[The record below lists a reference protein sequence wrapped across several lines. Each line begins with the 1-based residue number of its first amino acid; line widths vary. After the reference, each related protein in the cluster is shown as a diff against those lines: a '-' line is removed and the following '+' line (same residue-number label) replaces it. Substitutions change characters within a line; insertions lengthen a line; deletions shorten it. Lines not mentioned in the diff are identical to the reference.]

1 MTRSP
6 ADRRLPRWRGKTS
19 LAALAATAA
28 LAGGVMALSPAAAAA
43 MTAQESC
50 EESPGV
56 EWSWIF
62 QECVDAGGTPSGG
75 GGGGGSSSGSG
86 GNDPWDGGWQVDQ
99 GSTASGSRGS
109 DLWEGWNLDRG
120 TRGGAD
126 DVVTIWDETP
136 REQWA
141 REEEEAQRQYRQ
153 AVREA
158 EKALQQAREERNL
171 REMKWL
177 LEKNLQQAN
186 REKERAD
193 DFRPRGK
200 ARKGKARG
208 R

>member
-1 MTRSP
+1 MTPTQNSHP
-6 ADRRLPRWRGKTS
+6 RRRGRAS
-19 LAALAATAA
+19 IAALAATAA
-28 LAGGVMALSPAAAAA
+28 LFGGGAALSPSHAAA
-43 MTAQESC
+43 MSDDSLGC
-50 EESPGV
+50 IEEQDEPYFLFELDTDCWEEG
-56 EWSWIF
+56 
-62 QECVDAGGTPSGG
+62 A
-75 GGGGGSSSGSG
+75 GGGGSSGDSG

-99 GSTASGSRGS
+99 GSTGSGSRGS
-109 DLWEGWNLDRG
+109 DLWEGWSLDRG
-120 TRGGAD
+120 TRGGADD

-186 REKERAD
+186 RAKERAD
-193 DFRPRGK
+193 HDGAERPRGGK
-200 ARKGKARG
+200 ARKDRG
-208 R
+208 GRR